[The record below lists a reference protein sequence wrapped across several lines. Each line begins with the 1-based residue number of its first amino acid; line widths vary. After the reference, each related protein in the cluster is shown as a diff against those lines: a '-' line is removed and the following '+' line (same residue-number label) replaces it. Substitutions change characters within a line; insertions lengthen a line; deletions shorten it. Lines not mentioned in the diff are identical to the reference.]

1 MSEPVP
7 SPTESGGQTG
17 HRFEEP
23 AEVAATIP
31 YTFLTVHRPERDAM
45 VSALARVVGVPA
57 GDVDVS
63 EDSNARLDW
72 SAAVLC
78 DYEPLTGDL
87 ALAWDV
93 RVSPEL
99 SPPSEGE
106 AARRLA
112 SALGSTV
119 FHPTAGVRP
128 SAYWATTP
136 EGVTTR
142 ARVLD
147 MDPGMCGT
155 PDENVDGPPAL
166 VVDAA
171 ESPLAQLPGARVEL
185 IREALGEE

>member
-1 MSEPVP
+1 MTSY
-7 SPTESGGQTG
+7 S
-17 HRFEEP
+17 
-23 AEVAATIP
+23 
-31 YTFLTVHRPERDAM
+31 FLTVHRPDPDAM
-45 VSALARVVGVPA
+45 LSALAEIVGVRER
-57 GDVDVS
+57 DVDIAGES
-63 EDSNARLDW
+63 DGHHDW
-72 SAAVLC
+72 SAKVLC

-99 SPPSEGE
+99 SPPSERE

-112 SALGSTV
+112 AVLGSTA

-147 MDPGMCGT
+147 MDPGGCGT
-155 PDENVDGPPAL
+155 PDENADRPPAL

-171 ESPLAQLPGARVEL
+171 EAPLAQLPGARVEL

>member
-1 MSEPVP
+1 
-7 SPTESGGQTG
+7 
-17 HRFEEP
+17 
-23 AEVAATIP
+23 
-31 YTFLTVHRPERDAM
+31 M
-45 VSALARVVGVPA
+45 VSALARVVCVPT

-63 EDSNARLDW
+63 EESDGHHDW
-72 SAAVLC
+72 SAKVLC

-99 SPPSEGE
+99 SPPSEKE

-112 SALGSTV
+112 AVLGSTV

-147 MDPGMCGT
+147 LDPGVCGK
-155 PDENVDGPPAL
+155 PDENDDGPPAL
-166 VVDAA
+166 FVDAA
-171 ESPLAQLPGARVEL
+171 EAPLAQLPGARVER
-185 IREALGEE
+185 IPEAAEDA